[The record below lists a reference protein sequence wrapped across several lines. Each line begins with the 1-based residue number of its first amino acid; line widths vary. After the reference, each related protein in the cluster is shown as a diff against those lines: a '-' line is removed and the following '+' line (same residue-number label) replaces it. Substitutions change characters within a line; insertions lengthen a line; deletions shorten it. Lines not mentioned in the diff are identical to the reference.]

1 MSEAP
6 PDPATIRM
14 RGFTQRAPVEVVWDW
29 LAEQVTPLGAE
40 TVPLARAH
48 GRVLAQDLQAPEPV
62 PPFRRAAMDGYAL
75 HGEETVGA
83 SAYNPLPL
91 RLLGES
97 FPGAPFPG
105 SVPKGA
111 CVRIM
116 TGAPVPEGADAVL
129 PAEHARESGERV
141 EVSDTVPGLKHVG
154 PVGEDIEEGEVL
166 LREGHRLR
174 PQDVGLIAS
183 LGRDRVAV
191 VGRPRIR
198 IVVTGNE
205 LAVPGA
211 GRGPAQIFDANTDM
225 LKGLLARDG
234 GVLEAAYRVGDDPQ
248 AIQERLTADGA
259 DVVIVTGGSS
269 VGAEDHAPAL
279 LAECGELA
287 FHGVA
292 MRPSAPTGIGRLGA
306 APVFLLPGN
315 PVSCL
320 AGHELF
326 AGRAVRLRAGRD
338 PDFPNATVR
347 LPLTRKLVSALGRLD
362 YSRVRLGPE
371 GAEPLAVSGAS
382 ILSST
387 TRADGFVLVPPDSE
401 GYPPGTEVTVRLYE
415 PACAPE
421 DPA

>member
-14 RGFTQRAPVEVVWDW
+14 RGFTQRAPVEAVWDW
-29 LAEQVTPLGAE
+29 LAEQVTPLGPE
-40 TVPLARAH
+40 TVPVARAH
-48 GRVLAQDLQAPEPV
+48 GRILAQELRAPEPV

-83 SAYNPLPL
+83 SAYNPLPF
-91 RLLGES
+91 RLLGEA
-97 FPGAPFPG
+97 FPGSPFPG
-105 SVPKGA
+105 SVPKGS

-129 PAEHARESGERV
+129 PAEHAQESGNRV
-141 EVSDTVPGLKHVG
+141 EVSDTVPSRKHVG

-183 LGRDRVAV
+183 LGRDQAAV
-191 VGRPRIR
+191 VGRPRVR

-205 LAVPGA
+205 LAGPGTERA
-211 GRGPAQIFDANTDM
+211 PAQIFDANTDM

-234 GVLEAAYRVGDDPQ
+234 GVLEAAHRVGDDAE
-248 AIQERLTADGA
+248 AIRERLTADGA

-326 AGRAVRLRAGRD
+326 AGRAVRLCAGRD
-338 PDFPNATVR
+338 PDFPNASIRV
-347 LPLTRKLVSALGRLD
+347 PLTRKIVSALGRLD
-362 YSRVRLGPE
+362 YCRVRLGSE

-401 GYPPGTEVTVRLYE
+401 GFPPGTEVTVRLYE
-415 PACAPE
+415 PAWSPE